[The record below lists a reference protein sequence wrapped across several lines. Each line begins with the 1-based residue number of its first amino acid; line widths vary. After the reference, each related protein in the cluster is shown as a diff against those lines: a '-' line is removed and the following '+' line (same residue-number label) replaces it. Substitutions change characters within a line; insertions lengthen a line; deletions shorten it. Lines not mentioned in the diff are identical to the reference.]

1 MRSASL
7 ALVALLALPTAQADE
22 QIERSL
28 AADPAGEV
36 SVLNVAGDVTVS
48 GWNRNE
54 VEVKG
59 SLGKGVDRLEFTSE
73 GKRTVVRVVPPEGG
87 GHTGSSRLE
96 IHVPQGS
103 SLSTNTVSADQT
115 VINVRGVQRLQAVSG
130 DVRTEAWSE
139 EVEIKTVSGDV
150 RLEGHG
156 QPSLITLTTV
166 SGDVTLSKVAGEV
179 AANTVTGDLDFEVRP
194 LTRGRMRT
202 TNGDLNLH
210 TTLAPDGRLDVETIN
225 GDMVIDFDAGV
236 SAQFDIETFNGDID
250 NCFGPEPVRTSKY
263 APGRELRFHEGTA
276 DARVRIKSLN
286 GGITF
291 CR

>member
-1 MRSASL
+1 MRSAPF
-7 ALVALLALPTAQADE
+7 AFAALLALSAAHADE
-22 QIERSL
+22 QIERRL

-36 SVLNVAGDVTVS
+36 SVLNVSGEVTVT
-48 GWNRNE
+48 GWDRNE
-54 VEVKG
+54 VEVTG
-59 SLGKGVDRLEFTSE
+59 TLGRGVDHLEFTSE
-73 GKRTVVRVVPPEGG
+73 GKRTVVRVVPPDGG
-87 GHTGSSRLE
+87 GHSGSSRLQ

-115 VINVRGVQRLQAVSG
+115 VANVRGVQRLQAVSG
-130 DVRTEAWSE
+130 DVRTEAWAE

-156 QPSLITLTTV
+156 KPALVTLTTV
-166 SGDVTLSKVAGEV
+166 SGDATVTDVAGEV
-179 AANTVTGDLDFEVRP
+179 AANTVTGDLEFEVRP
-194 LTRGRMRT
+194 LTRGRIRT
-202 TNGDLNLH
+202 TNGDLNL
-210 TTLAPDGRLDVETIN
+210 TTELAPDGRLDIETIN
-225 GDMVIDFDAGV
+225 GDMTIDFASGV

-263 APGRELRFHEGTA
+263 APGRELRFREGDA